1 MATLQEDI
9 KDIFMETTG
18 ADPKNPGKI
27 PRMAEQ
33 LSQAIIDWLK
43 KQTFRIKRMEA
54 TVELENFQLL
64 QPLQSNPFNTIVS
77 TDVIGSTSSGGG
89 PLLPGAKGT
98 GKGFGTAFTPVNVS
112 KGVGGLV
119 ASGHAYIGAPAEGK
133 PNADTTEEDNDYA
146 VVQIVDGEEVA

>member
-1 MATLQEDI
+1 MATLEQDI
-9 KDIFMETTG
+9 KNIFIETVG

-27 PRMAEQ
+27 PQMAEQ
-33 LSQAIIDWLK
+33 LSQSIIGWLK

-64 QPLQSNPFNTIVS
+64 TPLQGQVTTTVS
-77 TDVIGSTSSGGG
+77 PTTGVGTGGG
-89 PLLPGAKGT
+89 MLPGAAGT
-98 GKGFGTAFTPVNVS
+98 GTSVIPVNVS
-112 KGVGGLV
+112 KGTGGLI

>member
-9 KDIFMETTG
+9 KNIFIESIG
-18 ADPKNPGKI
+18 ADSDNLGNI
-27 PRMAEQ
+27 PTMAEQ
-33 LSQAIIDWLK
+33 LSQAIIEWLK

-64 QPLQSNPFNTIVS
+64 TPLQGQVTTTVVGAVGPT
-77 TDVIGSTSSGGG
+77 GG
-89 PLLPGAKGT
+89 PILPGATGT
-98 GKGFGTAFTPVNVS
+98 GTSVIPVNVS
-112 KGVGGLV
+112 KGTGGLV

-133 PNADTTEEDNDYA
+133 PNADTTEEENDYA

>member
-9 KDIFMETTG
+9 KKIFMESIG

-27 PRMAEQ
+27 PEMANQ

-64 QPLQSNPFNTIVS
+64 QPLQGTVTTTVVGAVAS
-77 TDVIGSTSSGGG
+77 TGG
-89 PLLPGAKGT
+89 PILPGAAGT
-98 GKGFGTAFTPVNVS
+98 GTSTTPVNVS
-112 KGVGGLV
+112 KTSGGLI

-133 PNADTTEEDNDYA
+133 PNADTTEEENDYA